1 MGFHH
6 PWASLAFSS
15 LINMLG
21 RVHLISPVHL
31 AVSFRR
37 ASRVHPGFVLSS
49 CGFASCS
56 CVSVSSAHPSVP
68 CSSPPPSSR
77 RHAALL
83 GALLRQGRRP
93 VASRAEADFSFSL
106 ISVLGRW
113 FAPSYRRPS
122 FPGIVSCPGSA
133 TVIVPPVSSSH
144 RPGSHPRH
152 DEKSPGRQYGE
163 ASGDS
168 RLPHERTRTGRGGVA
183 DKQATRNDGTQ
194 DARDG

>member
-1 MGFHH
+1 MCSCWMCGVVLCPFGEHQFDIWIPLGFHH

-68 CSSPPPSSR
+68 CSSPPSSR

-93 VASRAEADFSFSL
+93 VESRAEAGFSFSL

-122 FPGIVSCPGSA
+122 FPRYRFVSRFRHGHRPARLIVSS
-133 TVIVPPVSSSH
+133 
-144 RPGSHPRH
+144 PRFP
-152 DEKSPGRQYGE
+152 SP
-163 ASGDS
+163 S
-168 RLPHERTRTGRGGVA
+168 
-183 DKQATRNDGTQ
+183 
-194 DARDG
+194 